1 MCVSAR
7 NFIQIKNIC
16 EIVTFWLLTL
26 SYHLYECI
34 PRTYTQRMCRYNV
47 RVCVRIYVCMYM
59 CMYTYI
65 YYIYI
70 TTFSINDTQ
79 HSNAPALCWVSH
91 FIHFHAE
98 CFYAE
103 YRCAECRGAIYTHP
117 HTNAHTSIYRYTIIY
132 MYTHTRIY
140 A

>member
-1 MCVSAR
+1 MNAYLEHTHKECVY
-7 NFIQIKNIC
+7 IC
-16 EIVTFWLLTL
+16 V
-26 SYHLYECI
+26 CV
-34 PRTYTQRMCRYNV
+34 C
-47 RVCVRIYVCMYM
+47 VCVRIYVCMYM

-98 CFYAE
+98 WYYAE
-103 YRCAECRGAIYTHP
+103 CRYAECRGAICTHTHIYIQIHDYIYVYTHSYICIDTLKYVQYVASRENKQP
-117 HTNAHTSIYRYTIIY
+117 IWLSVHNRHR
-132 MYTHTRIY
+132 
-140 A
+140 